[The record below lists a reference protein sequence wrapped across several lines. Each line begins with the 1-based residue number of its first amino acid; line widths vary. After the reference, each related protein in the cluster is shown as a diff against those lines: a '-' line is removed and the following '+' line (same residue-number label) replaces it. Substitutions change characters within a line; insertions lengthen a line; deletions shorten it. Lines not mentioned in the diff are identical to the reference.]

1 MINLGIVNFSRRPKE
16 EQWNCQTNTR
26 NVSGPS
32 HCPGSKVVG
41 LLAVKW
47 QELKGKGTVRY
58 AKGDLINQISERR
71 FNLFLK
77 EIWPASECLQDL
89 EGDEGSNYFLTDASK
104 WLSNPVLV

>member
-1 MINLGIVNFSRRPKE
+1 MSRL
-16 EQWNCQTNTR
+16 
-26 NVSGPS
+26 S

-41 LLAVKW
+41 LLTVKW

-71 FNLFLK
+71 FNLFFK
-77 EIWPASECLQDL
+77 KNWPGNEDLEQDL
-89 EGDEGSNYFLTDASK
+89 EGDGGSNYFLTDASK